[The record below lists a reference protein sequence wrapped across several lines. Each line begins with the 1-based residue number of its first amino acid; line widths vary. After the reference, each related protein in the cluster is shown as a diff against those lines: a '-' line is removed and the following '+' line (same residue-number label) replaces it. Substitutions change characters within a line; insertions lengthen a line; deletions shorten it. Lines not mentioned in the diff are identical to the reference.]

1 MMATAEDLL
10 EELLEKQLEL
20 VRAKKGSEKEAAL
33 EQRIAE
39 LEARFEAKP
48 KEERDD
54 AIEEITDE
62 EYDLIRQHRAGTKP
76 EPVVDPEPVVEQQ
89 EKKKRPG
96 RKSGQAYHW
105 TVDEQGNVKHVDIP
119 HVYNG
124 ADEDEFV
131 DLPEDEAAA

>member
-33 EQRIAE
+33 EARIAE
-39 LEARFEAKP
+39 LESRFEEKP

-62 EYDLIRQHRAGTKP
+62 EYDLIRQHRAGAKP
-76 EPVVDPEPVVEQQ
+76 EPVVEPEPVADPPAR
-89 EKKKRPG
+89 KTRPG
-96 RKSGQAYHW
+96 RKSGKVYLW
-105 TVDEQGNVKHVDIP
+105 TVDDNGTVQKTDIP

-124 ADEDEFV
+124 ADEDDEV
-131 DLPEDEAAA
+131 ELPEETEAA